1 MSFLFKAKMLV
12 SRTAHNEK
20 VPYHQLTDK
29 ALPIDDHDEDTKLAK
44 ELEEVLNGKG
54 NSKEEEKILIG
65 GINELL
71 ETDMEHWNNAMM
83 KAIIENITVFIDGT
97 IKVNFKYLNSD

>member
-1 MSFLFKAKMLV
+1 MVKRK
-12 SRTAHNEK
+12 E
-20 VPYHQLTDK
+20 
-29 ALPIDDHDEDTKLAK
+29 
-44 ELEEVLNGKG
+44 ELEEVLNSKD
-54 NSKEEEKILIG
+54 NSKDEEKILIG

-97 IKVNFKYLNSD
+97 INVNFKYLNSD